1 MLASEN
7 PVHTTIWPDSR
18 IYSYASFD
26 RDGRGR
32 RRLLLRL
39 DAENITNNIYRVAQ
53 ESEFAAGQLSIPR
66 LISATAKV
74 RF

>member
-1 MLASEN
+1 MPGHFTANLA
-7 PVHTTIWPDSR
+7 VGVDLL
-18 IYSYASFD
+18 

-39 DAENITNNIYRVAQ
+39 DAENITNNLYRVAQ
-53 ESEFAAGQLSIPR
+53 ESGFAARQFSIPR